1 MYRLLTLG
9 LLLAACNSSPSQEII
24 PNDAIV
30 ISSVNVINVRDGST
44 DPDKT
49 VIISDGK
56 ISEILDEIPEL
67 PNGVSQIDGEGKYLM
82 PGLTEMH
89 AHIPSP
95 EWGRNRTE
103 ETLFL
108 YLSNGVT
115 TIRGMLGHPVHLEL
129 REQAKHNEIL
139 SPRIFTSSPSLNGNT
154 VPTPEEAREKVTA
167 YQQDGYDFL
176 KIHPGIPLDAFDEL
190 VKTANEVG
198 INFAGHVPVDVG
210 IRHALESG
218 YASVDHVDGF
228 LEGLV
233 PESAHVQPDQNGFFG
248 YNFTDLADESKID
261 ELVQMTNEYNVWV
274 VPTQSLFDR
283 WFSPEDANALAR
295 TNEMQ
300 YMPASTIENWVSS
313 KQNLVNNDGYSA
325 DQWETFNIIR
335 QKLIYQLH
343 HNGHGLLL
351 GSDAPQVFNVPG
363 FSIHHEL
370 RGMLDAGLTPLEA
383 IQIGTL
389 NPAKYFGIEGEFGE
403 VIPGASADLILLNA
417 NPLDNIEALQGKTGV
432 MVRGR
437 WLSQEEIDRRLS
449 EIAKVS
455 AQL

>member
-1 MYRLLTLG
+1 M
-9 LLLAACNSSPSQEII
+9 
-24 PNDAIV
+24 
-30 ISSVNVINVRDGST
+30 
-44 DPDKT
+44 
-49 VIISDGK
+49 
-56 ISEILDEIPEL
+56 
-67 PNGVSQIDGEGKYLM
+67 
-82 PGLTEMH
+82 
-89 AHIPSP
+89 
-95 EWGRNRTE
+95 
-103 ETLFL
+103 
-108 YLSNGVT
+108 
-115 TIRGMLGHPVHLEL
+115 
-129 REQAKHNEIL
+129 
-139 SPRIFTSSPSLNGNT
+139 
-154 VPTPEEAREKVTA
+154 
-167 YQQDGYDFL
+167 
-176 KIHPGIPLDAFDEL
+176 
-190 VKTANEVG
+190 
-198 INFAGHVPVDVG
+198 
-210 IRHALESG
+210 
-218 YASVDHVDGF
+218 DGF

>member
-9 LLLAACNSSPSQEII
+9 LLLAACNSAPSQEAI
-24 PNDAIV
+24 PNDATV
-30 ISSVNVINVRDGST
+30 ISNVNIINVRDGSI
-44 DPDKT
+44 DENKSI
-49 VIISDGK
+49 VISNGQISQ
-56 ISEILDEIPEL
+56 ILDKKPKPPDGANQI
-67 PNGVSQIDGEGKYLM
+67 NGKGKYLM
-82 PGLTEMH
+82 PGLAEMH

-129 REQAKHNEIL
+129 REQAKQNEIL

-261 ELVQMTNEYNVWV
+261 ELVQMTHEYNVWV

-283 WFSPEDANALAR
+283 WFSPENANALAR
-295 TNEMQ
+295 ASEMQ

-389 NPAKYFGIEGEFGE
+389 NPAKYFGMEGEFGE